1 ERADGSI
8 AGLLPL
14 TEVRSRLFGKA
25 LVSNGFAVG
34 GGILA
39 DNPAAVAALADA
51 GWSLAQRL
59 HCPTLELRGGA
70 MPEGPWDFD

>member
-1 ERADGSI
+1 MAVAQGCGQISHTLVAERADGSI

-51 GWSLAQRL
+51 GWSLAQR
-59 HCPTLELRGGA
+59 
-70 MPEGPWDFD
+70 